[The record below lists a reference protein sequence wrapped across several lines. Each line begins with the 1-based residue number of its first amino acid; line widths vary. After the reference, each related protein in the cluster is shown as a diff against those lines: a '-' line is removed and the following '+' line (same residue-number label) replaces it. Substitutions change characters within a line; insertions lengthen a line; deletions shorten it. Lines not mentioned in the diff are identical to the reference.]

1 MEARNSNVKLQKFMS
16 KGIGFLK
23 EGEDAYDAQRRQSRS
38 MRFHDGASS
47 SSSTPARRILTNTP
61 REGTLKQRF
70 SGQMKK
76 KADDDAL
83 AYLDRQQI
91 GNAFD

>member
-1 MEARNSNVKLQKFMS
+1 MS
-16 KGIGFLK
+16 KGIGFIK
-23 EGEDAYDAQRRQSRS
+23 EGEDTEDAQRRQSRS
-38 MRFHDGASS
+38 MRFHEGASS
-47 SSSTPARRILTNTP
+47 STKNAPTQRLFTNTP

-70 SGQMKK
+70 SKRLTN

-91 GNAFD
+91 GKFLIQS